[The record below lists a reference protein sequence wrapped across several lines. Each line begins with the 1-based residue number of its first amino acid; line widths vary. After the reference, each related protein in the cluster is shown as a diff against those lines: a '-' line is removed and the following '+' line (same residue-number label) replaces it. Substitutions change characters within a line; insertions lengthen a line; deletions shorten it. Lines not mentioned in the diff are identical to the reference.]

1 MLYFSKLRI
10 IFISLISLIFIFFAS
25 SNLLKFSN
33 EILNKKINLGL
44 DLQGGSYLLLE
55 IDNSPVIEQKLQNLS
70 ITIRN
75 YFKEKNIRIRNIK
88 LSDQQLSFSVEDEFK
103 QIILDEFS
111 DEESEINPYYQRFK
125 SHQLEIEE
133 DNNVLTVNFSRQGI
147 IEIKTSS
154 QDQALEIV
162 RRRVDEIGTNEP
174 NILKRGNDRILVEL
188 PGLDDP
194 MRIKSLLGKTAN
206 LTFRF
211 VTNNDEDS
219 FGAEKLMYEDNSE
232 EAMVSKRIILSGDNL
247 LDAQP
252 RMDSENNETVVSFTL
267 DRVGAKRFGKATS
280 TGIGKQLAIVLD
292 GKIISAPV
300 IRDVIASGSGQIS
313 GGFTF
318 QSATDLALLLRS
330 GALPAPLSIIEERT
344 VGPDLG
350 QDSINAGII
359 ALIIGFALV
368 ILFIFVK
375 YKIFGLI
382 TNVALIINLFLLVG
396 VLTIFEATLTLPGI
410 AGIILTVGMAV
421 DANVLIFERIKEELK
436 NEKNNLIAF
445 DSGYT
450 KSRTAIL
457 DANITTLLA
466 AIILFF
472 MGSGPIKGFS
482 LTLGIGIFTT
492 LFSVYFISRLLT
504 VLYVSKYKE
513 KGGLN
518 EDDCF

>member
-10 IFISLISLIFIFFAS
+10 IFIFLISLLFILLAS
-25 SNLLKFSN
+25 SNFFKFSN
-33 EILNKKINLGL
+33 ELLNKKINLGL

-55 IDNSPVIEQKLQNLS
+55 IDNNPVIEQKLQNLTIS
-70 ITIRN
+70 IKN
-75 YFKEKNIRIRNIK
+75 YFKDKKIKINNIK
-88 LSDQQLSFSVEDEFK
+88 LSDQKLLFKVDERFK
-103 QIILDEFS
+103 KIILDEFTNEQS
-111 DEESEINPYYQRFK
+111 NINPYYQRFK
-125 SHQLEIEE
+125 SHQLDIIEE
-133 DNNVLTVNFSRQGI
+133 NNSFIVSFSKQGI
-147 IEIKTSS
+147 IELKTSS

-162 RRRVDEIGTNEP
+162 RRRIDEIGTNEP

-211 VTNNDEDS
+211 VTNNTEDS
-219 FGAEKLMYEDNSE
+219 FGAEKLKYEDSTE
-232 EAMVSKRIILSGDNL
+232 EAIVSKRIILSGDNL

-252 RMDSENNETVVSFTL
+252 RMNSETNETVVSFTL

-300 IRDVIASGSGQIS
+300 IRDTIASGSGQIS

-330 GALPAPLSIIEERT
+330 GALPAPLKIIEERT

-350 QDSINAGII
+350 QDSINAGMI
-359 ALIIGFALV
+359 ALIIGFFLV
-368 ILFIFVK
+368 ILFIFIK

-382 TNVALIINLFLLVG
+382 TNIALIINLLLLVG

-421 DANVLIFERIKEELK
+421 DANVLIFERIKEELR
-436 NEKNNLIAF
+436 NEKNNLVAF
-445 DSGYT
+445 DSGYS

-457 DANITTLLA
+457 DANITTLIA

-492 LFSVYFISRLLT
+492 LFSVYFIARLLT
-504 VLYVSKYKE
+504 VLYVSKNKE
-513 KGGLN
+513 KEGLI
-518 EDDCF
+518 

>member
-1 MLYFSKLRI
+1 VLYFSKLRI

-88 LSDQQLSFSVEDEFK
+88 LSDQQLSFSVDDEFK

-194 MRIKSLLGKTAN
+194 MRIKALLGKTAN

-492 LFSVYFISRLLT
+492 LFSVYFIARLLT
-504 VLYVSKYKE
+504 VLYVSKNKE
-513 KGGLN
+513 KGGLI
-518 EDDCF
+518 

>member
-1 MLYFSKLRI
+1 MLYFSKFRI
-10 IFISLISLIFIFFAS
+10 ISVILISLFFILIAS
-25 SNLLKFSN
+25 SNLFKFEN
-33 EILNKKINLGL
+33 NLLNKKINLGL

-55 IDNSPVIEQKLQNLS
+55 IDNNPVIEQKIQNLS

-75 YFKEKNIRIRNIK
+75 YFKDKNIRIKNLKILGQK
-88 LSDQQLSFSVEDEFK
+88 LSFSVDENFK
-103 QIILDEFS
+103 QTILDTFN
-111 DEESEINPYYQRFK
+111 DEESELNPYYPRFK
-125 SHQLEIEE
+125 SHQLDITEE
-133 DNNVLTVNFSRQGI
+133 NNIFFVNYSTQGI
-147 IEIKTSS
+147 VKLKTSS

-162 RRRVDEIGTNEP
+162 RRRIDEIGTNEP

-211 VTNNDEDS
+211 VTNNDQDS
-219 FGAEKLMYEDNSE
+219 FGAEKLSYEDESE
-232 EAMVSKRIILSGDNL
+232 EDALVSKRIILSGDNL

-252 RMDSENNETVVSFTL
+252 RMDSETNETVVTFTL

-300 IRDVIASGSGQIS
+300 IRDTIASGSGQIS

-330 GALPAPLSIIEERT
+330 GALPAPLNIIEERT

-350 QDSINAGII
+350 QGSINAGMI
-359 ALIIGFALV
+359 ALAIGFVLV
-368 ILFIFVK
+368 IVFIFVK

-382 TNVALIINLFLLVG
+382 TNITLILNLFLLIG
-396 VLTIFEATLTLPGI
+396 ILTIFEATLTLPGI

-492 LFSVYFISRLLT
+492 LFSVYFIARLLT
-504 VLYVSKYKE
+504 VLYVYRNKE
-513 KGGLN
+513 KEGLI
-518 EDDCF
+518 

>member
-10 IFISLISLIFIFFAS
+10 ILITLFSLLFILIAS
-25 SNLLKFSN
+25 SNLFKIDDSFFS
-33 EILNKKINLGL
+33 KKINLGL

-55 IDNSPVIEQKLQNLS
+55 IDNAPVIEQKLQNLTT
-70 ITIRN
+70 TIRN
-75 YFKEKNIRIRNIK
+75 YFKDQDIKINNIK
-88 LSDQQLSFSVEDEFK
+88 IEGEKIYFDVDDQNKQSIIETFTDENSD
-103 QIILDEFS
+103 
-111 DEESEINPYYQRFK
+111 INPYYPRFK
-125 SHQLEIEE
+125 SHQLEIE
-133 DNNVLTVNFSRQGI
+133 DTGLNFKVNFSKQGLI
-147 IEIKTSS
+147 ILKTSS
-154 QDQALEIV
+154 QDQAIEIV
-162 RRRVDEIGTNEP
+162 RRRIDEVGTNEP
-174 NILKRGNDRILVEL
+174 NILKRGNNRILVEL

-194 MRIKSLLGKTAN
+194 MRVKSLLGKTAN

-211 VTNNDEDS
+211 VTNNENDN
-219 FGAEKLMYEDNSE
+219 FGVEKLKYEDGIE
-232 EAMVSKRIILSGDNL
+232 EDTVSKRIIISGDNL

-252 RMDSENNETVVSFTL
+252 KMDTQTNQTIVSFSL

-300 IRDVIASGSGQIS
+300 IRDTIASGSGQIS

-330 GALPAPLSIIEERT
+330 GALPAPLNIIEERT

-350 QDSINAGII
+350 QDSINAGMI
-359 ALIIGFALV
+359 ALTIGFLLV
-368 ILFIFVK
+368 IIFMFIK

-382 TNVALIINLFLLVG
+382 TNVTLIINLFILLG
-396 VLTIFEATLTLPGI
+396 VLTLFEATLTLPGI

-436 NEKNNLIAF
+436 DEKNNIIAF

-450 KSRTAIL
+450 KSKTAII

-482 LTLGIGIFTT
+482 VTLGVGIFTT
-492 LFSVYFISRLLT
+492 LFSVYFIARLFT
-504 VLYVSKYKE
+504 SLYV
-513 KGGLN
+513 
-518 EDDCF
+518 

>member
-10 IFISLISLIFIFFAS
+10 ILVSLFVLFFITIASNNILRSDNRFID
-25 SNLLKFSN
+25 
-33 EILNKKINLGL
+33 KKINLGL

-55 IDNSPVIEQKLQNLS
+55 IDNAPVIEQKLQNTSTLVRS
-70 ITIRN
+70 F
-75 YFKEKNIRIRNIK
+75 FKEKNIRIANIDLNNQK
-88 LSDQQLSFSVEDEFK
+88 LSFSVEDQFK
-103 QIILDEFS
+103 QQVIDEFRSENS
-111 DEESEINPYYQRFK
+111 DINPYYPVFK
-125 SHQLEIEE
+125 SHQFNINEVGDKLE
-133 DNNVLTVNFSRQGI
+133 LSFSNQGLV
-147 IEIKTSS
+147 ELKTSS

-162 RRRVDEIGTNEP
+162 RRRIDEIGTNEP
-174 NILKRGNDRILVEL
+174 NILKRGNDRVLVEL

-211 VTNNDEDS
+211 VSNDNQDS
-219 FGAEKLMYEDNSE
+219 FGVEKLQYEDGSNE
-232 EAMVSKRIILSGDNL
+232 DFVSKRIILSGENL

-252 RMDSENNETVVSFTL
+252 RMNNQTNETVVSFTL

-280 TGIGKQLAIVLD
+280 SNIGRQLAIVLD

-300 IRDVIASGSGQIS
+300 IRDTIASGNGQIS

-330 GALPAPLSIIEERT
+330 GALPAPLNIIEERT

-350 QDSINAGII
+350 QDSINAGMI
-359 ALIIGFALV
+359 ALLIGFLLV
-368 ILFIFVK
+368 IFYIFFK

-382 TNVALIINLFLLVG
+382 TNLTLIINLIILLG
-396 VLTIFEATLTLPGI
+396 VLTLFEATLTLPGI

-436 NEKNNLIAF
+436 NENNNIIAF

-482 LTLGIGIFTT
+482 VTLGVGIFTT
-492 LFSVYFISRLLT
+492 LFSVYFIARLLT
-504 VLYVSKYKE
+504 AIYVSRNKDKE
-513 KGGLN
+513 ALI
-518 EDDCF
+518 

>member
-1 MLYFSKLRI
+1 MLYFSKIRI
-10 IFISLISLIFIFFAS
+10 IFISLISLFFIFFAS
-25 SNLLKFSN
+25 SNLFKFSN
-33 EILNKKINLGL
+33 ELLDKKINLGL

-55 IDNSPVIEQKLQNLS
+55 IDNNPVIEQKLQNLS
-70 ITIRN
+70 ITFRN
-75 YFKEKNIRIRNIK
+75 YFKEKNIRINNIK
-88 LSDQQLSFSVEDEFK
+88 LINQKLSFTVDEKFK
-103 QIILDEFS
+103 QTILDEFT

-125 SHQLEIEE
+125 SHQLDITEE
-133 DNNVLTVNFSRQGI
+133 ENIFIVNYSKQGI
-147 IEIKTSS
+147 VEIKTSS

-162 RRRVDEIGTNEP
+162 RRRIDEIGTNEP

-211 VTNNDEDS
+211 VTNNNEDS
-219 FGAEKLMYEDNSE
+219 FGAEKLEYEDGSE
-232 EAMVSKRIILSGDNL
+232 ESMVSKRIILSGDNL

-300 IRDVIASGSGQIS
+300 VRDIIASGSGQIS

-330 GALPAPLSIIEERT
+330 GALPAPLNIIEERT

-350 QDSINAGII
+350 QDSINAGMI
-359 ALIIGFALV
+359 ALIIGFVLV
-368 ILFIFVK
+368 ILFIFIK

-382 TNVALIINLFLLVG
+382 TNAALIINLFLLVG
-396 VLTIFEATLTLPGI
+396 ILTIFEATLTLPGI

-492 LFSVYFISRLLT
+492 LFSVYFIARLLT
-504 VLYVSKYKE
+504 VLYVSKNKE
-513 KGGLN
+513 RAGLI
-518 EDDCF
+518 

>member
-88 LSDQQLSFSVEDEFK
+88 LSDQQLSFSVDDEFK

-194 MRIKSLLGKTAN
+194 MRIKALLGKTAN

-482 LTLGIGIFTT
+482 LTLGVGIFTT
-492 LFSVYFISRLLT
+492 LFSVYFIARLLT
-504 VLYVSKYKE
+504 VLYVSKNKE
-513 KGGLN
+513 KGGLI
-518 EDDCF
+518 

>member
-10 IFISLISLIFIFFAS
+10 IFITLISLLFIIFAL
-25 SNLLKFSN
+25 SNLFNFDNK
-33 EILNKKINLGL
+33 ILNKKINLGL

-55 IDNSPVIEQKLQNLS
+55 IDNDPVIEQKLQNLTV
-70 ITIRN
+70 TIRN
-75 YFKEKNIRIRNIK
+75 FFKEKNVRITNFK
-88 LSDQQLSFSVEDEFK
+88 LSNQTLSFTSDENSK
-103 QIILDEFS
+103 QTILDEFAS
-111 DEESEINPYYQRFK
+111 EESELNPYYQRFK
-125 SHQLEIEE
+125 SHQLDIVEE
-133 DNNVLTVNFSRQGI
+133 NNFFKVSFSKQGI
-147 IEIKTSS
+147 INLKTSS

-162 RRRVDEIGTNEP
+162 RRRIDEIGTNEP

-211 VTNNDEDS
+211 VTNNTEGS
-219 FGAEKLMYEDNSE
+219 FGAEKLEFEDGTE
-232 EAMVSKRIILSGDNL
+232 EAMVSKRIILSGENL

-252 RMDSENNETVVSFTL
+252 RMDTENNETVVTFSL

-280 TGIGKQLAIVLD
+280 NGVGKRLAIVLD
-292 GKIISAPV
+292 GKVISAPV
-300 IRDVIASGSGQIS
+300 IRDTIATGSGQIS

-330 GALPAPLSIIEERT
+330 GALPAPLNIIEERT

-350 QDSINAGII
+350 QDSINAGMI
-359 ALIIGFALV
+359 ALLIGFILV
-368 ILFIFVK
+368 ILYIFVK
-375 YKIFGLI
+375 YKIFGII
-382 TNVALIINLFLLVG
+382 TNIALILNLFILVG
-396 VLTIFEATLTLPGI
+396 ILTIFEATLTLPGI

-436 NEKNNLIAF
+436 GEKNNLIAF

-457 DANITTLLA
+457 DANITTLIA

-492 LFSVYFISRLLT
+492 LFTVYFIARLLT
-504 VLYVSKYKE
+504 VLYVSKNKE
-513 KGGLN
+513 KEGLI
-518 EDDCF
+518 